1 MDLKIYKLTAK
12 SDLYKTNYTIRAQ
25 NLQEASKQA
34 KIKFA
39 KSYKVFGD
47 SVKIGIQEN
56 DLANHIDTLEKWK
69 DGNALILRG
78 ANHTFCSG
86 FDLLA
91 SKRYFRPQFPIV
103 AMSTK
108 LLKNWS

>member
-12 SDLYKTNYTIRAQ
+12 SVLYKTNYTIRAQ

-56 DLANHIDTLEKWK
+56 DLANHIEE
-69 DGNALILRG
+69 ILG
-78 ANHTFCSG
+78 
-86 FDLLA
+86 
-91 SKRYFRPQFPIV
+91 
-103 AMSTK
+103 K
-108 LLKNWS
+108 LYKGGDKND